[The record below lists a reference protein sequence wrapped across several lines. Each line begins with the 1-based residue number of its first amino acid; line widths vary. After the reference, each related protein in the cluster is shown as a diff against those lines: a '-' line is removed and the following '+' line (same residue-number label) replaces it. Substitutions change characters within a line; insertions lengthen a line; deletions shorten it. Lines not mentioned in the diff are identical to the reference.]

1 MPYLID
7 GHNLIGQ
14 TPGMSLADPDDEWK
28 LVVALRAFL
37 VRSRKKGTVVFDNG
51 RPGGSAH
58 WSNNVL
64 EVVFARDPRSADEVI
79 RLRLANEKN
88 PRGLMV
94 VSSDLAVA
102 EAARAARARVQS
114 SAVFARGM
122 LALPSNLQ
130 KKDAVLSEDE
140 VLAWERE
147 FRKRRG

>member
-51 RPGGSAH
+51 QPGGSDH

-64 EVVFARDPRSADEVI
+64 EVVFARDSADEVF
-79 RLRLANEKN
+79 RRRLAHEQN
-88 PRGLMV
+88 PGGLMV

-102 EAARAARARVQS
+102 QAAKAARARVQS
-114 SAVFARGM
+114 SAVFAREM
-122 LALPSNLQ
+122 LSHPSSLQ
-130 KKDAVLSEDE
+130 KKDAALSEDE
-140 VLAWERE
+140 VLAWEKE